1 MGFFF
6 KSIVKTPGEQIL
18 LVVDSTNTQVMQSNI
33 HRDSDL
39 PRCLKKKIL
48 VDFFKIRIVT
58 FKEEKKSLDV
68 PIRR

>member
-18 LVVDSTNTQVMQSNI
+18 LVVDSTYYTQVMQSNI

-39 PRCLKKKIL
+39 PRFLNRKIL
-48 VDFFKIRIVT
+48 VDILKDQNSDMR
-58 FKEEKKSLDV
+58 KKK
-68 PIRR
+68 P